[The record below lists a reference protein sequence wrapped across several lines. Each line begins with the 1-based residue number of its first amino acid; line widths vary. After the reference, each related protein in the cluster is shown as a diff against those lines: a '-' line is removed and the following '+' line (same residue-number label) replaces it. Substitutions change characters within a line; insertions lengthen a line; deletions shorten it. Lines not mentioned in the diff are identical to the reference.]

1 MGSAARGC
9 LERAAGF
16 GHARRRQR
24 RDPPAERLPR
34 DRVDVVEVDHAVGGD
49 PVRWRQLELGCEA
62 TPCSSEGGNHYRS
75 DAICHRVQGQ
85 DQDGTVPA
93 WRRREP
99 DLTALYRSYTPT
111 SPPPDPNPE
120 QTSVATGRRVSVRG
134 DLGDGGRLKN

>member
-49 PVRWRQLELGCEA
+49 PVRWRQLELGCERSEEHTSELQSLMRSSYAVFCLKKKKSNYSHA
-62 TPCSSEGGNHYRS
+62 T
-75 DAICHRVQGQ
+75 
-85 DQDGTVPA
+85 TV
-93 WRRREP
+93 
-99 DLTALYRSYTPT
+99 S
-111 SPPPDPNPE
+111 N
-120 QTSVATGRRVSVRG
+120 
-134 DLGDGGRLKN
+134 

>member
-1 MGSAARGC
+1 MRISDWSSDVCSSDLRSAGSESEGCRSRRLARRPRDQIRTELVELAIRSTVSAEAALAMGSAARGC

-62 TPCSSEGGNHYRS
+62 TPCSSEGGNRS
-75 DAICHRVQGQ
+75 EEH
-85 DQDGTVPA
+85 
-93 WRRREP
+93 
-99 DLTALYRSYTPT
+99 T
-111 SPPPDPNPE
+111 SE
-120 QTSVATGRRVSVRG
+120 LQY
-134 DLGDGGRLKN
+134 